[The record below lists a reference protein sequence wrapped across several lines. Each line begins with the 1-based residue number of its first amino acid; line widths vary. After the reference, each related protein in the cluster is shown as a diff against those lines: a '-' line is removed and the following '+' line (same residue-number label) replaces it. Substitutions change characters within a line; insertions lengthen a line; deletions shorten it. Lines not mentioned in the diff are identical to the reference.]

1 MPIVDAHWMAWAS
14 CRREDPEIFFPIS
27 DSGPASDQ
35 VLRAKAVCRTCPVV
49 RQCLSYALET
59 GERAGIWGGTT
70 PDERRMLRQAVS

>member
-1 MPIVDAHWMAWAS
+1 MPIVDAHWMARAS
-14 CRREDPEIFFPIS
+14 CLREDPEIFFPIS
-27 DSGPASDQ
+27 DSPASDQ

-49 RQCLSYALET
+49 RECLSYALET